1 MLDITVVAPSH
12 MWQILEGIRLALSRR
27 FLMHHGVKAF
37 RSQRLTIH
45 APNTDVSVDGRPVSA
60 IRGEI
65 TVDIIPEALNLII
78 P

>member
-1 MLDITVVAPSH
+1 
-12 MWQILEGIRLALSRR
+12 
-27 FLMHHGVKAF
+27 MHHGVKAF